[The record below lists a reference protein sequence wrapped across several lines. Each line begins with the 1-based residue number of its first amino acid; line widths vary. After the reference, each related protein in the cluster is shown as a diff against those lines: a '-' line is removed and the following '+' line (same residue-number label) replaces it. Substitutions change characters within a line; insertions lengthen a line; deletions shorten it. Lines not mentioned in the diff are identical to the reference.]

1 MISRA
6 ACLVAVLAAGSA
18 GAQQDPAE
26 AALDA
31 VRILDESAQAL
42 SEAKGGRERVKAL
55 TEIVRGYESGLAA
68 LRDGMR
74 TASLRESQL
83 TEDLNARDSE
93 IAQLLGVLQAMS
105 RAPAPATLLHPSGPT
120 GTARAGML
128 LAEVTPGLKAKADA
142 LRADL
147 EEVQALRLLQDQ
159 AADKLREG
167 LTGAQDART
176 ALSKAVADRTDLP
189 RRFVENPVQTAVL
202 IAATETLEGFASG
215 LSSIAENEASG
226 SLPDISHRRG
236 NLRLPVQGQVLRRPG
251 EADAAGVRRPGILI
265 ATGPQAVVTTPTA
278 ATIRYRGP
286 LLNYGLV
293 TILEPQA
300 ETLFVFAGLDAVFG
314 KIGQV
319 LPAGDPVGLM
329 GGTLQT
335 DVSLS
340 GEGAGNAR
348 PETLY
353 IEVREHNEP
362 VDPTEWFRTD
372 KG

>member
-1 MISRA
+1 MILRA
-6 ACLVAVLAAGSA
+6 ATLMAVLASPAV
-18 GAQQDPAE
+18 AQTDPAS
-26 AALDA
+26 AAMDA
-31 VRILDESAQAL
+31 VRILEESAQAL
-42 SEAKGGRERVKAL
+42 GEAKGGRERVKAL

-68 LRDGMR
+68 LRDG
-74 TASLRESQL
+74 LRGAALKEAQL
-83 TEDLNARDSE
+83 TEDLRVREAE
-93 IAQLLGVLQAMS
+93 ISQLLGVLQSMA

-128 LAEVTPGLKAKADA
+128 LADVTPGLKAKADA

-147 EEVQALRLLQDQ
+147 EEVQALRLLQEE
-159 AADKLREG
+159 AEEKLEEG
-167 LTGAQDART
+167 LTGAQQART

-202 IAATETLEGFASG
+202 IAATETLAGFASG
-215 LSSIAENEASG
+215 LSEIAENEAPG

-236 NLRLPVQGQVLRRPG
+236 SLPLPVQGQVLRRAG

-265 ATGPQAVVTTPTA
+265 ATGAQAVVTTPTA
-278 ATIRYRGP
+278 ATVRYAGP

-314 KIGQV
+314 QIGQV

-353 IEVREHNEP
+353 IEVREHNQP
-362 VDPTEWFRTD
+362 VDPSEWFRTD

>member
-1 MISRA
+1 MILRA
-6 ACLVAVLAAGSA
+6 AVILCLCAGTASA
-18 GAQQDPAE
+18 QMTPAE
-26 AALDA
+26 AARDA
-31 VRILDESAQAL
+31 QRMLAESAEAL

-55 TEIVRGYESGLAA
+55 TEIVKGYEQGLAA

-74 TASLRESQL
+74 SASLRESQL
-83 TEDLNARDSE
+83 AEDLQARETE
-93 IAQLLGVLQAMS
+93 ISQLLGVLQSMS

-128 LAEVTPGLKAKADA
+128 LAEVTPGLKAKADT

-147 EEVQALRLLQDQ
+147 EEVQALRLLQED
-159 AADKLREG
+159 ATVKLQDG
-167 LTGAQDART
+167 LQGAQEART

-202 IAATETLEGFASG
+202 IAATETLDAFAGG
-215 LSSIAENEASG
+215 LGTIAENEAPG

-236 NLRLPVQGQVLRRPG
+236 NLPLPVQGQLLRRSN

-278 ATIRYRGP
+278 ATIRYAGP

-300 ETLFVFAGLDAVFG
+300 DTLFIIAGLDAVFG
-314 KIGQV
+314 RIGQV

-340 GEGAGNAR
+340 GEGAGNTR

-353 IEVREHNEP
+353 IEVRELNQP
-362 VDPTEWFRTD
+362 VDPQEWFRTD

>member
-1 MISRA
+1 MILRA
-6 ACLVAVLAAGSA
+6 ATLVALLASPAA
-18 GAQQDPAE
+18 AQNDPA
-26 AALDA
+26 AAAMDA
-31 VRILDESAQAL
+31 VRILEESAQAL
-42 SEAKGGRERVKAL
+42 GEAKGGRERVKAL

-68 LRDGMR
+68 LRDGLR
-74 TASLRESQL
+74 GASLKEAQL
-83 TEDLNARDSE
+83 TEDLRARDAE
-93 IAQLLGVLQAMS
+93 ISQLLGVLQSMA

-128 LAEVTPGLKAKADA
+128 LADVTPGLKAKADA

-147 EEVQALRLLQDQ
+147 EEVQALRVLQEQ
-159 AADKLREG
+159 AEEKLEEG
-167 LTGAQDART
+167 LTGAQQART
-176 ALSKAVADRTDLP
+176 ALSKAVAERTDLP
-189 RRFVENPVQTAVL
+189 RRFVENPVQTAIL

-215 LSSIAENEASG
+215 LSEIAENEAPG

-236 NLRLPVQGQVLRRPG
+236 NLPLPVQGQLLRRAG

-278 ATIRYRGP
+278 ATVRYAGP

-314 KIGQV
+314 QIGQV

-340 GEGAGNAR
+340 GDGAGNAR

-353 IEVREHNEP
+353 IEVREHNQP
-362 VDPTEWFRTD
+362 VDPAEWFRTD